1 MLVDMHAHV
10 IPEHFPAGA
19 GRASADSWP
28 FMDHFQPGSAKVMIG
43 GENYR
48 TANNGAWD
56 GDRRVADMVA
66 MGVDAEAISPMPEL
80 LSYWYTPQ
88 DGLDM
93 SRYLNEF
100 IRGLV
105 DAAPGRF
112 YGLGAVPLQDPDL
125 AAKELAAVKA
135 MGLHGIE
142 IGSNVNGKSL
152 GEPEFAGFFQ
162 EADRQGIPVFV
173 HALRPTM
180 LDRIGPSL
188 ANSIGFP
195 TDTGLTIGSFIGNG
209 TAAKCPTLR
218 IAWSHGGGTFPGML
232 PRFQHSWGGTWNEEA
247 PADAASKG
255 TSPLEYARR
264 FYYDTLV
271 FDRRLVRYMIDI
283 LGHTQLMPGSD
294 YPFMQRQDPMD
305 QTLASMGL
313 PSDVMDDITWNNFF
327 RFLGIEAPQAVG

>member
-10 IPEHFPAGA
+10 IPEQFPPAASRASANSWPSMDHFEA
-19 GRASADSWP
+19 GRAR
-28 FMDHFQPGSAKVMIG
+28 VMIN

-48 TANNGAWD
+48 TVHNGSWD
-56 GDRRVADMVA
+56 GERRIADMLA

-88 DGLDM
+88 HGLDM
-93 SRYLNEF
+93 CRYLNEF
-100 IRGLV
+100 ILGLV
-105 DAAPGRF
+105 SAAPGRF
-112 YGLGAVPLQDPDL
+112 YGLGIVPLQDPDL
-125 AAKELAAVKA
+125 AAKELASVRA
-135 MGLHGIE
+135 MGLQGIE
-142 IGSNVNGKSL
+142 IGSNVNGRSL

-162 EADRQGIPVFV
+162 EADRLGVPIFV
-173 HALRPTM
+173 HALRPTVI
-180 LDRIGPSL
+180 DRIGTAL
-188 ANSIGFP
+188 ANPIGFP

-218 IAWSHGGGTFPGML
+218 IAWSHGGGTFPSML
-232 PRFQHSWGGTWNEEA
+232 PRFQHNWGGTWNEEP

-271 FDRRLVRYMIDI
+271 FDRRLLRYMIDI

-294 YPFMQRQDPMD
+294 YPFMARQNPMD
-305 QTLASMGL
+305 QTLASMDL
-313 PSDVMDDITWNNFF
+313 PQEVYNDITWNNFF
-327 RFLGIEAPQAVG
+327 RFLGIEVPAA

>member
-1 MLVDMHAHV
+1 MLVDMHSHV
-10 IPEHFPAGA
+10 IPEQFPPAASRDSGNSWPSMDHFEA
-19 GRASADSWP
+19 GRAR
-28 FMDHFQPGSAKVMIG
+28 VMIN

-48 TANNGAWD
+48 TVHNGSWD
-56 GDRRVADMVA
+56 GERRIADMLV

-93 SRYLNEF
+93 CRYLNEF
-100 IRGLV
+100 ILGLV
-105 DAAPGRF
+105 SAAPGRF
-112 YGLGAVPLQDPDL
+112 FGLGVVPLQDPDL
-125 AAKELAAVKA
+125 AAKELASVRA

-142 IGSNVNGKSL
+142 IGSNVNGRSL

-162 EADRQGIPVFV
+162 EADRLGVPIFV
-173 HALRPTM
+173 HALRPTVI
-180 LDRIGPSL
+180 DRIGTAL
-188 ANSIGFP
+188 ANPIGFP

-218 IAWSHGGGTFPGML
+218 IAWSHGGGTFPSML
-232 PRFQHSWGGTWNEEA
+232 PRFQHNWGGTWNEEP

-271 FDRRLVRYMIDI
+271 FDRRLLRYMIDI

-294 YPFMQRQDPMD
+294 YPFMARQNPMD
-305 QTLASMGL
+305 QTLASMDL
-313 PSDVMDDITWNNFF
+313 PQEVYNDITWNNFF
-327 RFLGIEAPQAVG
+327 RFLGIEVPAA